1 MDPFHDW
8 LHLLIRWFHVVVAVA
23 WLGQTW
29 LFSWMDR
36 TLEPV
41 AVGEGGADGGA
52 GAQGGVE
59 GRLWMVHSGGFYRVD
74 KQRVVPARMPA
85 TLHWF
90 KWEAALTWLSGLAL
104 LGIVYYAGGAIVAFD
119 SPVTTGQGI
128 AIGLG
133 ALVLGWVVYDL
144 LWRSPLGRRERLGA
158 TLSFALIVGA
168 GWGLLQLLSARAA
181 YLHLGAVFGTIMT
194 ANVWLRILPAQR
206 QLVAA
211 TRAGTAA
218 DPALAARAKQRSKHN
233 TYLSVPVIFLM
244 ISSHFPVT
252 TYGHRLNWLV
262 LGVLVLLGWAGRK
275 LMTLAK

>member
-1 MDPFHDW
+1 MNPFHDW

-36 TLEPV
+36 SLEPL
-41 AVGEGGADGGA
+41 APSEQEGEGGG
-52 GAQGGVE
+52 QGSVE

-74 KQRVVPARMPA
+74 KQKLVPARMPA

-90 KWEAALTWLSGLAL
+90 KWEAALTWLSGFAL
-104 LGIVYYAGGAIVAFD
+104 LWIVYYLGGAIVAFD

-128 AIGLG
+128 AIGLA
-133 ALVLGWVVYDL
+133 ALVAGWFVYDL
-144 LWRSPLGRRERLGA
+144 VWRSPLGRREPLGA
-158 TLSFALIVGA
+158 AVCFALIVAA
-168 GWGLLQLLSARAA
+168 GWLLTRYLSARAA
-181 YLHLGAVFGTIMT
+181 YLHVGALFGTIMT

-211 TRAGTAA
+211 TRVGAPA

-244 ISSHFPVT
+244 ISSHFPIT

-275 LMTLAK
+275 VMTLAR